1 MMTTAPTKR
10 AHEKS
15 PEPTAK
21 KQRVDTMTAAGEID
35 EDLHSRQLAV
45 YGRESMRRL
54 AGASVL
60 ICGMRGLGAEIAK
73 NVILAGVKAVT
84 LQDTTACELSD
95 LSAQFY
101 LAEAD
106 VGANRATACAGRLQ
120 ELNPAVA
127 VTVVADEISD
137 ALCAKHQV
145 VVCTDV
151 PLERATA
158 IDAFCHD
165 NGIAF
170 VRGDVRGVFGSL
182 FCDFGPAFHVADTD
196 GEEPH
201 TCIVAS
207 VSNEATPMVTCVDDD
222 RVELQDGQS
231 VIFTE
236 VRGMTELN
244 DGKPRKIKNVK
255 AHSFQ
260 LEEDTTS
267 YGAYTGGGIATQVKE
282 TKTLKFKT
290 LKDAMAELV
299 SKVHPDLFASGPAGA
314 GETNDESLKA
324 IQTVLDSVTRDKT
337 TPNAGIK
344 RLKFFVMDDES
355 PQGVRVVPFSFK
367 TTGGDCRNLVAKQL
381 KDVMAKVG
389 TSSDFRW
396 DVGDWEVRAD
406 AGYVARSQNPWSNV
420 KGTSY
425 EHENDGEDGSIETN
439 RRRRGDLV
447 AALKIADGLF
457 EAIAAVPWIPE
468 PQGDDRVRVINAEIV
483 PRLAKEG
490 WALDKDRVERIWRG
504 ERDDASVMDGLD
516 AASGL
521 ALQAIVK
528 HARAFDRAYG
538 KPARERTDFYPK

>member
-1 MMTTAPTKR
+1 MFTPSLLR
-10 AHEKS
+10 AASRGGRRGMSAALASTS
-15 PEPTAK
+15 PRAE
-21 KQRVDTMTAAGEID
+21 
-35 EDLHSRQLAV
+35 
-45 YGRESMRRL
+45 YGLGTE
-54 AGASVL
+54 
-60 ICGMRGLGAEIAK
+60 RGLMIRDDGDCGSFPTRHSHLAPWTSPPGAVPSSHRFASTKFGAK
-73 NVILAGVKAVT
+73 PAR
-84 LQDTTACELSD
+84 
-95 LSAQFY
+95 
-101 LAEAD
+101 
-106 VGANRATACAGRLQ
+106 NRARTEGP
-120 ELNPAVA
+120 NPK
-127 VTVVADEISD
+127 S
-137 ALCAKHQV
+137 KGQQ
-145 VVCTDV
+145 
-151 PLERATA
+151 
-158 IDAFCHD
+158 
-165 NGIAF
+165 
-170 VRGDVRGVFGSL
+170 S
-182 FCDFGPAFHVADTD
+182 PA
-196 GEEPH
+196 
-201 TCIVAS
+201 
-207 VSNEATPMVTCVDDD
+207 
-222 RVELQDGQS
+222 QQS
-231 VIFTE
+231 S
-236 VRGMTELN
+236 
-244 DGKPRKIKNVK
+244 K
-255 AHSFQ
+255 S
-260 LEEDTTS
+260 
-267 YGAYTGGGIATQVKE
+267 
-282 TKTLKFKT
+282 TLIP

-299 SKVHPDLFASGPAGA
+299 QKVHPDLFASGPAGA

-425 EHENDGEDGSIETN
+425 DDETGEDGSIETN

-490 WALDKDRVERIWRG
+490 WALDKNRVERIWRG

-538 KPARERTDFYPK
+538 KPAQERADFYPK

>member
-1 MMTTAPTKR
+1 MLAYSVRGEVLSRGFSEGLLVFCSLSIREKQEQARNNIQTRPREGLWTPSLARRVPTVLCVPRWNMFTPSLLR
-10 AHEKS
+10 A
-15 PEPTAK
+15 A
-21 KQRVDTMTAAGEID
+21 
-35 EDLHSRQLAV
+35 SRG
-45 YGRESMRRL
+45 GR
-54 AGASVL
+54 
-60 ICGMRGLGAEIAK
+60 RGLSAALASTSPRAEYGLGTGGGSMIRDDGDCGSSPTRHSHLAPWTSPPGAVPSSHRFASTKFGAK
-73 NVILAGVKAVT
+73 PAR
-84 LQDTTACELSD
+84 
-95 LSAQFY
+95 
-101 LAEAD
+101 
-106 VGANRATACAGRLQ
+106 NRARTEGP
-120 ELNPAVA
+120 NPK
-127 VTVVADEISD
+127 S
-137 ALCAKHQV
+137 K
-145 VVCTDV
+145 
-151 PLERATA
+151 
-158 IDAFCHD
+158 
-165 NGIAF
+165 
-170 VRGDVRGVFGSL
+170 
-182 FCDFGPAFHVADTD
+182 
-196 GEEPH
+196 
-201 TCIVAS
+201 
-207 VSNEATPMVTCVDDD
+207 
-222 RVELQDGQS
+222 GQS
-231 VIFTE
+231 VSAQQSS
-236 VRGMTELN
+236 
-244 DGKPRKIKNVK
+244 K
-255 AHSFQ
+255 S
-260 LEEDTTS
+260 
-267 YGAYTGGGIATQVKE
+267 
-282 TKTLKFKT
+282 TLIP

-299 SKVHPDLFASGPAGA
+299 QKVHPDLFASGPAGA

-396 DVGDWEVRAD
+396 DPGDWEVRAD

-425 EHENDGEDGSIETN
+425 DDETGEDGSIETN

-457 EAIAAVPWIPE
+457 KAIAAVPWIPE

-538 KPARERTDFYPK
+538 KPARERADFYPK

>member
-1 MMTTAPTKR
+1 
-10 AHEKS
+10 
-15 PEPTAK
+15 
-21 KQRVDTMTAAGEID
+21 
-35 EDLHSRQLAV
+35 
-45 YGRESMRRL
+45 
-54 AGASVL
+54 
-60 ICGMRGLGAEIAK
+60 
-73 NVILAGVKAVT
+73 
-84 LQDTTACELSD
+84 
-95 LSAQFY
+95 
-101 LAEAD
+101 
-106 VGANRATACAGRLQ
+106 
-120 ELNPAVA
+120 
-127 VTVVADEISD
+127 
-137 ALCAKHQV
+137 
-145 VVCTDV
+145 
-151 PLERATA
+151 
-158 IDAFCHD
+158 
-165 NGIAF
+165 
-170 VRGDVRGVFGSL
+170 
-182 FCDFGPAFHVADTD
+182 
-196 GEEPH
+196 
-201 TCIVAS
+201 
-207 VSNEATPMVTCVDDD
+207 
-222 RVELQDGQS
+222 
-231 VIFTE
+231 
-236 VRGMTELN
+236 
-244 DGKPRKIKNVK
+244 
-255 AHSFQ
+255 
-260 LEEDTTS
+260 
-267 YGAYTGGGIATQVKE
+267 
-282 TKTLKFKT
+282 
-290 LKDAMAELV
+290 MAELV

-425 EHENDGEDGSIETN
+425 DDETGEDGSVETN
-439 RRRRGDLV
+439 RRRRGDLM

>member
-1 MMTTAPTKR
+1 MITPSLLR
-10 AHEKS
+10 A
-15 PEPTAK
+15 A
-21 KQRVDTMTAAGEID
+21 
-35 EDLHSRQLAV
+35 SRG
-45 YGRESMRRL
+45 GR
-54 AGASVL
+54 
-60 ICGMRGLGAEIAK
+60 RGLSAALASTSPRAEYGLGTTGGSMIRNDGDCGSFPTRHSHLAPWTLPPGAVPSSHRFASTKFGAK
-73 NVILAGVKAVT
+73 PARNRARTEGANPKSKG
-84 LQDTTACELSD
+84 QQS
-95 LSAQFY
+95 SAQ
-101 LAEAD
+101 
-106 VGANRATACAGRLQ
+106 
-120 ELNPAVA
+120 
-127 VTVVADEISD
+127 
-137 ALCAKHQV
+137 
-145 VVCTDV
+145 
-151 PLERATA
+151 
-158 IDAFCHD
+158 
-165 NGIAF
+165 
-170 VRGDVRGVFGSL
+170 
-182 FCDFGPAFHVADTD
+182 
-196 GEEPH
+196 
-201 TCIVAS
+201 
-207 VSNEATPMVTCVDDD
+207 
-222 RVELQDGQS
+222 QS
-231 VIFTE
+231 S
-236 VRGMTELN
+236 
-244 DGKPRKIKNVK
+244 K
-255 AHSFQ
+255 S
-260 LEEDTTS
+260 
-267 YGAYTGGGIATQVKE
+267 
-282 TKTLKFKT
+282 TLIP

-299 SKVHPDLFASGPAGA
+299 AKVHPDLFASGPAGA

-344 RLKFFVMDDES
+344 RLKFFVKDDES

-367 TTGGDCRNLVAKQL
+367 TTGGDCRNLMAKQL

-396 DVGDWEVRAD
+396 DPGDWEVRAD

-425 EHENDGEDGSIETN
+425 EHENGGEDGSIETN

-468 PQGDDRVRVINAEIV
+468 PQGDDRVRVINTEIV